1 MKYKAFIKMNGRL
14 RLGDKAKQLPLLE
27 TIGKYIRKVRR
38 KNSPEV
44 RPDFGL
50 LVELGQPFGWPESG
64 GG

>member
-1 MKYKAFIKMNGRL
+1 MNGRL
-14 RLGDKAKQLPLLE
+14 RLGDKAKKLPLLE
-27 TIGKYIRKVRR
+27 TIGKYVGKVRR